1 MAKPAGP
8 PFLVVAASARALT
21 ESALR
26 SRRRPR
32 VVAVDLFGDRDLRAI
47 APWHPAADAGRGRP
61 TLRGCLATAARLIAT
76 GPITGVL
83 PGGGTEHAADALA
96 RAAGPCPLLASSP
109 EAIAAVRD
117 PARLFGWLAGTDL
130 PHPPTWLP
138 PAAPPPDAPGPFL
151 LKPRASGG
159 GLRIRPRSPGRP
171 VPRGYLVQARLVGG
185 VPIGAA
191 ALADGRHALVLG
203 LSRGLAGDPAF
214 GASGFAYTGSLLGPV
229 GGADY
234 PRLALEAEHAANRLA
249 AAFGLRGLFGVDFML
264 HDGHLHLL
272 EVNPRYTASME
283 LIEQATG
290 ASVVDLHLDA
300 LEGRLPADPVPW
312 RRLASSPTCGRF
324 WGKGIVY
331 AERPVVAPDTD
342 GWLAAGWRDIPHRG
356 ERICAGAPVCTVF
369 ATGTDEADCLA
380 ALRAEAAAIR
390 ATLTS

>member
-1 MAKPAGP
+1 MAEPEGP

-47 APWHPAADAGRGRP
+47 APWHPAADAGRGEP
-61 TLRGCLATAARLIAT
+61 TLRGCLATAARLIAA
-76 GPITGVL
+76 GGVDGLL

-96 RAAGPCPLLASSP
+96 RAAGRRPLLASSP

-130 PHPPTWLP
+130 PHPSTWLP
-138 PAAPPPDAPGPFL
+138 PATPPPDAPGPFL

-159 GLRIRPRSPGRP
+159 GLRIRPWSPGRP
-171 VPRGYLVQARLVGG
+171 IPRGYVVQVWLAGG

-191 ALADGRHALVLG
+191 ALADGRRAVLLG
-203 LSRGLAGDPAF
+203 LSIGLAGDPAF
-214 GASGFAYTGSLLGPV
+214 GARGFAYAGSLLGPV

-234 PRLALEAEHAANRLA
+234 PRLALEAERAAGRLA
-249 AAFGLRGLFGVDFML
+249 AAFGLRGLFGIDFML
-264 HDGHLHLL
+264 HGAHLHLL

-300 LEGRLPADPVPW
+300 LEGRLPADPAPW
-312 RRLASSPTCGRF
+312 RRLACGPERGRF
-324 WGKGIVY
+324 RGKGIVY

-342 GWLAAGWRDIPHRG
+342 AWLAAGWRDVPHAG
-356 ERICAGAPVCTVF
+356 ERIRAGAPVCTVF
-369 ATGTDEADCLA
+369 AGGAGEADCLA
-380 ALRAEAAAIR
+380 ALRAEAAAVYR
-390 ATLTS
+390 SWE